1 MPSHCSILEY
11 HQLTMRLDLAEA
23 LLASDSDP
31 NFLPCPRITLYG
43 DCPTTLGLCGIC
55 QDNKLEVLS
64 QNQSPA
70 LAILPCAH
78 IACIDCLE
86 KCLQNKAKCPFCR
99 FELRYELCCHPLQA
113 RVITKE
119 NLLSIPDTVPVGGII
134 PDQCQT
140 CRLATN
146 ASANED
152 ILRSLAEVF
161 QSLREQYKIAGSAK
175 KDSIKRKVD
184 IIQRQFQMVSGQL
197 SAETTA
203 LLGSRW

>member
-1 MPSHCSILEY
+1 MHLN
-11 HQLTMRLDLAEA
+11 LAEA
-23 LLASDSDP
+23 LLASDSDTS
-31 NFLPCPRITLYG
+31 FLPCPRITLYG
-43 DCPTTLGLCGIC
+43 ESAATLGLCGIC
-55 QDNKLEVLS
+55 QVNKLEVLS
-64 QNQSPA
+64 ERQSPR

-86 KCLQNKAKCPFCR
+86 QCLQTKAQCPFCR
-99 FELRYELCCHPLQA
+99 FDLKYELCCHPLQA

-134 PDQCQT
+134 PDQCKS

-146 ASANED
+146 TTANED

-161 QSLREQYKIAGSAK
+161 QSLRQQYKIAGSGK
-175 KDSIKRKVD
+175 KDSFKRKLD
-184 IIQRQFQMVSGQL
+184 IVQKQFQMVSGQL

-203 LLGSRW
+203 LLVSQW

>member
-1 MPSHCSILEY
+1 MHLN
-11 HQLTMRLDLAEA
+11 LAEA
-23 LLASDSDP
+23 LLVSDSDP
-31 NFLPCPRITLYG
+31 SFLPCPRITLYG
-43 DCPTTLGLCGIC
+43 DSAATLGLCGIC
-55 QDNKLEVLS
+55 QVNKLEVLS
-64 QNQSPA
+64 ERQSPG

-86 KCLQNKAKCPFCR
+86 QCLQIKPQCPFCR

-113 RVITKE
+113 RGITKE
-119 NLLSIPDTVPVGGII
+119 NLLSIPETVPVGGII

-146 ASANED
+146 VSANEN

-161 QSLREQYKIAGSAK
+161 QSLRQQYKTAGSGK
-175 KDSIKRKVD
+175 KDSIKRKLEIV
-184 IIQRQFQMVSGQL
+184 QRQFQMVSGQL

-203 LLGSRW
+203 LLGSQW

>member
-1 MPSHCSILEY
+1 
-11 HQLTMRLDLAEA
+11 MRLDLAEA

-43 DCPTTLGLCGIC
+43 DSTATLGLCGIC
-55 QDNKLEVLS
+55 HDNKLKVLGEG
-64 QNQSPA
+64 QSPA

-78 IACIDCLE
+78 IACSDCIE
-86 KCLQNKAKCPFCR
+86 KCLQNKAQCPFCR

-134 PDQCQT
+134 PDQCHT

-146 ASANED
+146 VSANED

-161 QSLREQYKIAGSAK
+161 QSLRQQYKIAGSGME
-175 KDSIKRKVD
+175 DGIKRKLNIV
-184 IIQRQFQMVSGQL
+184 QRQFQMVSGQL
-197 SAETTA
+197 SADTTA
-203 LLGSRW
+203 LLGSKW